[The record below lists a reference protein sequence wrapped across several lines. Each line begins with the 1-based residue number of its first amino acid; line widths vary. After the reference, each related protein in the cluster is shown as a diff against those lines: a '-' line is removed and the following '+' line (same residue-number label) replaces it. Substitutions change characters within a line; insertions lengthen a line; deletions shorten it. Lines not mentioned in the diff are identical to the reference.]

1 MFTGPNWVS
10 YTFTAILQAKFSVQ
24 VILLLCVEILTFNIT
39 RCSHIC
45 FALIALF
52 WLHARC
58 ERDLISLPES
68 IIVFVMSLSWSTNV
82 GLYTSLWHVMC
93 LNPKRIL
100 ILDELR
106 KKYVYFRYNTKISFW
121 KFYLYYLHK
130 TPIQKHQCV
139 FFLSGH
145 RFFFFLFSSKKT
157 LRIKE
162 CCGPSKTYNSKG
174 WLEGLTRPISAAPE
188 NAEQFSP

>member
-52 WLHARC
+52 WLHTRY

-82 GLYTSLWHVMC
+82 GLYFIVACMC

-106 KKYVYFRYNTKISFW
+106 NRYNTKISFL
-121 KFYLYYLHK
+121 KVLLVLLTQNLHPFKNINVCFYWVD
-130 TPIQKHQCV
+130 IG
-139 FFLSGH
+139 FFLV
-145 RFFFFLFSSKKT
+145 FSSKKT

-162 CCGPSKTYNSKG
+162 CCSPSKT
-174 WLEGLTRPISAAPE
+174 
-188 NAEQFSP
+188 